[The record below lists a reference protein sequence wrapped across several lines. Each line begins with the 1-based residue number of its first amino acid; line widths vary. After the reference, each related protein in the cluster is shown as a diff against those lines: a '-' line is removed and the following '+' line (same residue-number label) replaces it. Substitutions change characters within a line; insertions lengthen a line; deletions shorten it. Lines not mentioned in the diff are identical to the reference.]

1 MPTPTRFTLLVAL
14 TLFPAA
20 AADLAFQAHV
30 IESDIPGGYQLA
42 IADLNRDGRL
52 DVIGLSGRGET
63 LYWYENPSWT
73 RRAVVQGMHRMINLD
88 AADLDGDGVPEIAL
102 GTHFGQ
108 TDESSEGRVYILR
121 HNGDP
126 TEAWQAQEIDRLP
139 TTHRMRFVD
148 IDSDGAVEL
157 VNSPLT
163 GPGCRGPRFEC
174 ETPLVYY
181 ETSDWKRREIPEAR
195 LDGVVHGMREADW
208 QGPALLTASMA
219 GVVRFRLG
227 SDGRWERRRLV
238 AGDPAARPSNGSS
251 EIRLG
256 SLDGQRFLT
265 TIEPWH
271 GDKVVVYRHASG
283 GAWPRQVIDD
293 TLADG
298 HALETADFDGDGN
311 DEILSGFRGEGAR
324 LSLYRNEQGAWKR
337 QVIDDGGMAA
347 AGCGVA
353 DLDADG
359 DLDIVCIGASTA
371 NIKWYENRAR

>member
-1 MPTPTRFTLLVAL
+1 MRSSLFAL
-14 TLFPAA
+14 FAAGLAA
-20 AADLAFQAHV
+20 AEPSFEAHV
-30 IESDIPGGYQLA
+30 IEPEIPGGYQVA
-42 IADLNRDGRL
+42 VADLNRDGRL
-52 DVIGLSGRGET
+52 DVIGLSGRGDT
-63 LYWYENPSWT
+63 LYWYENPSW
-73 RRAVVQGMHRMINLD
+73 RRRPILDGMHRMITLA

-108 TDESSEGRVYILR
+108 TDESSEGRVYVLR
-121 HNGDP
+121 HNSDP
-126 TEAWQAQEIDRLP
+126 TEPWTAREIDRLP

-163 GPGCRGPRFEC
+163 GPGCRRPLFEC
-174 ETPLVYY
+174 ETPLAYY

-208 QGPALLTASMA
+208 GGPVLLTASMG

-238 AGDPAARPSNGSS
+238 AGDPADRPANGAS
-251 EIRLG
+251 EVRLG
-256 SLDGQRFLT
+256 ALDGERFLA

-271 GDKVVVYRHASG
+271 GDQVVVYRHQGG
-283 GAWPRQVIDD
+283 GAWPREVIDD

-298 HALETADFDGDGN
+298 HALETADFDGDGA
-311 DEILSGFRGEGAR
+311 DEIVSGFRGEGAR
-324 LSLYRNEQGAWKR
+324 LSLYRFSDGNWER

-347 AGCGVA
+347 AGCEVA
-353 DLDADG
+353 DLDQDK

-371 NIKWYENRAR
+371 NIVWYENE